1 MISNPLDA
9 TDKIDLQEDDHEW
22 FEHFRF
28 EVDKGQSL
36 LRVDKFLMVRIMNAS
51 RNKIQAAANAGYI
64 LVNDIPVKPSYKVK
78 PDDIVAVMMTQPLR
92 DIELVPENIPL
103 EILFEDKDLIVINKP
118 AGMVVHPAY
127 GNYRGTVVNALM
139 GHFKNSSEHSDTN
152 SVGPLLVHRIDK
164 DTSGV
169 MLVAKMEEA
178 QTHLGK
184 QFFNHTIKRKYWAIV
199 WGDLKEDSGTIKGN
213 IGRSAKNRKVFTVF
227 PEGDHGKH
235 AITHYRVIE
244 RLGYITLIECEL
256 ETGRTHQI
264 RVHLKYIG
272 HPLFNDETYGGDE
285 ILKGTTFTKYKQF
298 VSNCFKICPRQAL
311 HAKSLGFIHP
321 SNGKPVYFESDLP
334 TDMSDLIVKW
344 RHYAVHKLMD
354 DSVVG

>member
-1 MISNPLDA
+1 MNTPDN
-9 TDKIDLQEDDHEW
+9 IDFQEDDQEW

-28 EVDKGQSL
+28 EVDHGQSL
-36 LRVDKFLMVRIMNAS
+36 LRIDKFLMARIMNAS
-51 RNKIQAAANAGYI
+51 RNKIQAAANAGFI
-64 LVNDIPVKPSYKVK
+64 LVNNEPVKPSYKVK
-78 PDDIVAVMMTQPLR
+78 PEDVITVMMTHPLR
-92 DIELVPENIPL
+92 EIELIPEDIPL

-127 GNYRGTVVNALM
+127 GNYNGTVVNALL
-139 GHFKNSSEHSDTN
+139 GHFQKNNLKSNVNTI
-152 SVGPLLVHRIDK
+152 GPLLVHRIDK
-164 DTSGV
+164 DTSGI
-169 MLVAKMEEA
+169 MLIAKTEEA
-178 QTHLGK
+178 QTLLGK
-184 QFFNHTIKRKYWAIV
+184 QFFNHTIKRKYEAIV
-199 WGDLKEDSGTIKGN
+199 WGDIKEDSGTITGH

-235 AITHYRVIE
+235 AITHYKVIE
-244 RLGYITLIECEL
+244 RLGYVTLIECEL

-272 HPLFNDETYGGDE
+272 HPLFNDETYGGDK

-321 SNGKPVYFESDLP
+321 ANRSAVYFESGLP
-334 TDMSDLIVKW
+334 PDMTELVAKW
-344 RHYAVHKLMD
+344 KHYAAHKAVD
-354 DSVVG
+354 DSVKV

>member
-1 MISNPLDA
+1 LD
-9 TDKIDLQEDDHEW
+9 TSDKIDLQEDDNDL

-36 LRVDKFLMVRIMNAS
+36 LRIDKFLMARIMNAS
-51 RNKIQAAANAGYI
+51 RNKIQGAANAGYI
-64 LVNDIPVKPSYKVK
+64 LVNNIPVKPSYKVK
-78 PDDIVAVMMTQPLR
+78 PEDVVTVMMTQPLR
-92 DIELVPENIPL
+92 EIELVPEDIPL

-139 GHFKNSSEHSDTN
+139 GHFKNTN
-152 SVGPLLVHRIDK
+152 EINHTSTIGPLLVHRIDK

-169 MLVAKMEEA
+169 MLVAKNEEA
-178 QTHLGK
+178 QTLLGK
-184 QFFNHTIKRKYWAIV
+184 QFFHHTIKRKYWAIV
-199 WGDLKEDSGTIKGN
+199 WGDVKEDSGTVTGH

-235 AITHYRVIE
+235 AITHFKVVE
-244 RLGYITLIECEL
+244 RLGYVTLIECEL

-311 HAKSLGFIHP
+311 HAKSLGFNHP
-321 SNGKPVYFESDLP
+321 SSGKPVFFESDLP
-334 TDMSDLIVKW
+334 SDMTELIIKW
-344 RHYAVHKLMD
+344 RNYAVHKLMNESAVD
-354 DSVVG
+354 